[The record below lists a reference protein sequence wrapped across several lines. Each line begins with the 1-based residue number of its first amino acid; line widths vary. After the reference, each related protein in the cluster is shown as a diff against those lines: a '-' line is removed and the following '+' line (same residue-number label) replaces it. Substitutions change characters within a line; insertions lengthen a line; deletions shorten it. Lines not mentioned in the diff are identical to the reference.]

1 MSILALS
8 SHVAVG
14 HVGNSAAVPTLER
27 RGHDVWR
34 VDTVAFSNHPGHH
47 KFSGKI
53 RDGHEIAELFRG
65 IGNHTS
71 WRGLEGVYSG
81 YLGEAITGRALDR
94 VFDRIVEENPEVVYL
109 CDPVIG
115 DHGRVFVREGIE
127 TMFRDHLVPRATV
140 ITPNAFEL
148 ALLSGHRVET
158 VQHAHDAAVTL
169 LEWGPE
175 VVVATGVP
183 DGDHL
188 AVIAVTA
195 TENLIARSPWHD
207 RPFFGTGD
215 LFAAL
220 FLSHYLETRSARSAL
235 AATVAGLEVA
245 TAATVAAGSVDLALI
260 PTLDAIVTAKPAAV
274 DDITTLL

>member
-8 SHVAVG
+8 SSVAVG

-47 KFSGKI
+47 KFSG
-53 RDGHEIAELFRG
+53 RVFEGHEVAEVFRG
-65 IGNHTS
+65 VERHTG
-71 WRGLEGVYSG
+71 WQGLEGVYSG
-81 YLGEAITGRALDR
+81 YLGEADTGRALER
-94 VFDRIVEENPEVVYL
+94 VLNGIETASPDVVYL

-115 DHGRVFVREGIE
+115 DHGRVFVRQGIE
-127 TMFRDHLVPRATV
+127 NVFRDHLVPRATI

-158 VQHAHDAAVTL
+158 VQDAHDAAVTL
-169 LEWGPE
+169 LEWGPQ

-195 TENLIARSPWHD
+195 EENLIARSPWHD

-220 FLSHYLETRSARSAL
+220 FLSHFLEHRSARVAL
-235 AATVAGLEVA
+235 ARSVAGLEVA
-245 TAATVAAGSVDLALI
+245 TAATVGAGTLDLALI
-260 PTLDAIVTAKPAAV
+260 ANLDAIVAAPSSAV
-274 DDITTLL
+274 DDIGSG